1 MAEPA
6 TNPPRDAATVTPPTV
21 LLVDD
26 EPSVLSALRRLFRSQ
41 GYRIEQ
47 ATSGAEALLVL
58 AMQPV
63 DLVISDMRMPEMD
76 GAALLAQVRQSHP
89 SVVRILLTGYADI
102 SATIAAINQGAI
114 HRYIAKP
121 WDDQEML
128 LVVGEALRRRELE
141 LENARLLSITQ
152 AQNDAL
158 AALNQSLEERVQ
170 ERTEAL
176 ARSNRDLAQAHR
188 EIEAQFTLAVT
199 VFSGLLEMRQDGIAG
214 HARRVSE
221 LAQRTAARMGLD
233 AAAHR
238 DVQLAA
244 LLHDIGKIGFP
255 DAMLGKPVSKF
266 STEEVARYQRH
277 AADGEA
283 ALMPLDKLQ
292 GVAAIVRQ
300 HHERFDGRGFPDGL
314 RGPGIL
320 LGARIVAAA
329 SDYDGLTSGS
339 LAERVF
345 PMDAA
350 KAAMREAVNSH
361 YDPQVVEAL
370 LAEVDAIAAAAKADL
385 VVDVTNLRP
394 GMKLAADL
402 LTAKGVVLLPVG
414 HVFQAA
420 LIAKLR
426 DLAERQNLTLTMRV
440 VGTSVPKAAPAA
452 PAPRPVAA

>member
-1 MAEPA
+1 MADTAPSA
-6 TNPPRDAATVTPPTV
+6 PTDLAVAQPPTV

-26 EPSVLSALRRLFRSQ
+26 EPSVLSALRRLFRTQ

-47 ATSGAEALLVL
+47 ATSGADALAL
-58 AMQPV
+58 MRDTPV
-63 DLVISDMRMPEMD
+63 DLVVSDMRMPGMD
-76 GAALLAQVRQSHP
+76 GAAFLAQVRSLYP
-89 SVVRILLTGYADI
+89 SVARILLTGYADI
-102 SATIAAINQGAI
+102 TATIAAINQGAI

-128 LVVGEALRRRELE
+128 MVVGEALRRRELE

-158 AALNQSLEERVQ
+158 AALNQSLEERVN

-188 EIEAQFTLAVT
+188 EIEDQFTLAVT

-214 HARRVSE
+214 HARRVAD
-221 LAQRTAARMGLD
+221 LAQRTAARLGLD
-233 AAAHR
+233 AAAQR
-238 DVQLAA
+238 EVQLAA

-266 STEEVARYQRH
+266 STDEVARYQRH
-277 AADGEA
+277 PADGEA

-320 LGARIVAAA
+320 LGARILAAA

-339 LAERVF
+339 LAERVY
-345 PMDAA
+345 PADAA
-350 KAAMREAVNSH
+350 KAALREAVNSR
-361 YDPQVVEAL
+361 YDPRVVEAL
-370 LAEVDAIAAAAKADL
+370 LAEADAIAAAAQADIE
-385 VVDVTNLRP
+385 VGVANLRP

-402 LTAKGVVLLPVG
+402 LTAKGVILLPAG
-414 HVFQAA
+414 HVFQAP
-420 LIAKLR
+420 LITKLR
-426 DLAERQNLTLTMRV
+426 ELAERQNLTLTMRV
-440 VGTSVPKAAPAA
+440 ARPSIPKTAPAA
-452 PAPRPVAA
+452 RAVPA

>member
-1 MAEPA
+1 MAEPVP
-6 TNPPRDAATVTPPTV
+6 TPPRDLAPVTPPTV

-76 GAALLAQVRQSHP
+76 GAALLAQVRQNYP
-89 SVVRILLTGYADI
+89 SAVRILLTGYADI

-128 LVVGEALRRRELE
+128 MVVGEALRRRELE
-141 LENARLLSITQ
+141 LENTRLLSITQ

-158 AALNQSLEERVQ
+158 AALNQSLEDRVT

-176 ARSNRDLAQAHR
+176 ALSNRDLAQAHR
-188 EIEAQFTLAVT
+188 DIEAQFTLAVT

-214 HARRVSE
+214 HARRVAE
-221 LAQRTAARMGLD
+221 LAQRTAARLGLD
-233 AAAHR
+233 AAAQR

-266 STEEVARYQRH
+266 TAEEVARYQRH
-277 AADGEA
+277 PADGEA

-314 RGPGIL
+314 HGPGIL
-320 LGARIVAAA
+320 LGARILAAA

-339 LAERVF
+339 LAERVY
-345 PMDAA
+345 PPDAA
-350 KAAMREAVNSH
+350 KAALREAVGSR
-361 YDPQVVEAL
+361 YDPRVVEAL
-370 LAEVDAIAAAAKADL
+370 LTEADAIAAAAQSDIELGVA
-385 VVDVTNLRP
+385 NLRP
-394 GMKLAADL
+394 GMTLAADL
-402 LTAKGVVLLPVG
+402 VTAKGVILLPAG
-414 HVFQAA
+414 HVFQAP
-420 LIAKLR
+420 LIVKLR
-426 DLAERQNLTLTMRV
+426 ELSERQNLTLTMRV
-440 VGTSVPKAAPAA
+440 ARQSIPKAAPAA
-452 PAPRPVAA
+452 RAVPA

>member
-6 TNPPRDAATVTPPTV
+6 TTPPREAATVTPPTV

-47 ATSGAEALLVL
+47 AVSGAEALLVL

-89 SVVRILLTGYADI
+89 SVARILLTGYADI

-128 LVVGEALRRRELE
+128 MVVGEALRRRALE
-141 LENARLLSITQ
+141 LENARLLAITQ
-152 AQNDAL
+152 TQNDAL
-158 AALNQSLEERVQ
+158 AALNHSLEERVD

-214 HARRVSE
+214 HARRVAD
-221 LAQRTAARMGLD
+221 LAQRTAARLGLD
-233 AAAHR
+233 AAAQR
-238 DVQLAA
+238 EVQLAA

-266 STEEVARYQRH
+266 STDEVARYQRH
-277 AADGEA
+277 PADGEA

-320 LGARIVAAA
+320 LGARILAAA
-329 SDYDGLTSGS
+329 SDFDGLTSGS
-339 LAERVF
+339 LAERVY
-345 PMDAA
+345 PADAA
-350 KAAMREAVNSH
+350 KAALREAVNSR
-361 YDPQVVEAL
+361 YDPRVVEAL
-370 LAEVDAIAAAAKADL
+370 LAEADAIAAAAQTDTE
-385 VVDVTNLRP
+385 VDVANLRP

-402 LTAKGVVLLPVG
+402 LTAKGVILLPAG
-414 HVFQAA
+414 HVFQAP
-420 LIAKLR
+420 LITKLR
-426 DLAERQNLTLTMRV
+426 ELAERQNLTLTMRV
-440 VGTSVPKAAPAA
+440 ARPSVPKAMSAA
-452 PAPRPVAA
+452 RAVAA